1 MLLRGGGNSS
11 SFSSYFPSQGTGFPQ
26 GKGLTWYIVLKPS
39 DKSDYITL
47 PLETLQG
54 HPRCLQDQVPFLNLV
69 YEALYHWGLRAHLS
83 LLLYLSSLPTSS
95 LPGPQ
100 SAQCLSSCLEH
111 HLYTLWCA
119 GSKTLPIHSDH
130 TCRQEA
136 L

>member
-11 SFSSYFPSQGTGFPQ
+11 SFSSYFPPQGTGFPQ
-26 GKGLTWYIVLKPS
+26 GKGLTWYIVPKPS

-54 HPRCLQDQVPFLNLV
+54 HPRCLQDQVQFLNLV
-69 YEALYHWGLRAHLS
+69 YEALYHRGLRAHLS

-100 SAQCLSSCLEH
+100 SAQCLEC
-111 HLYTLWCA
+111 TLIMPGAPSLHAVVCWVYDTA
-119 GSKTLPIHSDH
+119 HPFRTHMQ
-130 TCRQEA
+130 T
-136 L
+136 